1 MVLVWFGLN
10 KCFDETSDRSSHESS
25 IPQGNMSI
33 SIIII
38 TQIYC

>member
-25 IPQGNMSI
+25 IPRG
-33 SIIII
+33 II
-38 TQIYC
+38 T